1 MINPIGIVTTAMSPT
16 ISKNAIIFQA
26 PLSAH
31 IRMHLRKVQSSNLIR
46 GLFWHLMR
54 PPTKGALGVT
64 PAAPPLFATT
74 PFIHPHCIIVTIPFN
89 HGYARTC
96 AQNPVYGAIV
106 RSANPRPACV
116 YLRCINAPYTS
127 HIHFQLLT
135 RTTRAVM
142 RIMPVSNWK
151 DIRSFPVPFRA
162 VYNAVMQPK
171 ISVMHK
177 PSHCNVVKR

>member
-1 MINPIGIVTTAMSPT
+1 MKRAICTVILREYYVCLRWTSQSPKFKFD
-16 ISKNAIIFQA
+16 IRIILA
-26 PLSAH
+26 PDAAADE
-31 IRMHLRKVQSSNLIR
+31 
-46 GLFWHLMR
+46 
-54 PPTKGALGVT
+54 GALGVT

-74 PFIHPHCIIVTIPFN
+74 PFIHPHCIIVIIPFN

-127 HIHFQLLT
+127 HMHFQLIT
-135 RTTRAVM
+135 RTTRGSM
-142 RIMPVSNWK
+142 RIMPVSSWK
-151 DIRSFPVPFRA
+151 DIRSFPGPFRA
-162 VYNAVMQPK
+162 VYNAVIQPK

-177 PSHCNVVKR
+177 PPHCNVVKR